1 MGRQSKRHPA
11 LVPEFRQVC
20 LRPAGAA
27 LGPGQRLLNAKPTGG
42 SGEGAASWKV
52 GFLHTPVEFVAKA
65 LASQHPVD
73 SANPLSA
80 HFLEALD
87 TVMSHSPVRL
97 ELLRKLAIT
106 RAEVLAKQTAASE
119 RHRHDCLPAHMKGVL
134 ANKNFTLFE
143 ALLQKYGFWDMGVV
157 ALLEKGVDLLGL
169 QETPPCYPSK
179 VVPATISVE
188 EFRSSA
194 VWRRKC
200 LTSPSALEVDA
211 EQLDHLRKACG

>member
-1 MGRQSKRHPA
+1 M
-11 LVPEFRQVC
+11 
-20 LRPAGAA
+20 RPAGAA

-134 ANKNFTLFE
+134 ANKNFRILPCLRLCSRNMVFGTWE
-143 ALLQKYGFWDMGVV
+143 LLLCLRRGSTYWAYRKP
-157 ALLEKGVDLLGL
+157 LL
-169 QETPPCYPSK
+169 
-179 VVPATISVE
+179 ATRAKWSISVD